1 MRDVLAQALA
11 NQAPMPARP
20 PLPLPPPPP
29 TNDQPME
36 DPLPSTSNTPTTPT
50 YSFNPKLFLGGLHH
64 NVTEDM
70 LKAYFEKYGKIVDIY
85 IPKNRETGAKRG
97 FGFLKFNVSFKL
109 IR

>member
-29 TNDQPME
+29 TNDTPME
-36 DPLPSTSNTPTTPT
+36 DPLPSTSNTPT

-97 FGFLKFNVSFKL
+97 FAFLKFNVSFKL